1 MQKSS
6 ACSVE
11 LPKRAMLDVKRS
23 EDTQELLTGVD
34 DPAVEK
40 AAPLAE
46 KVARCSVLESH
57 REVAEGARVA
67 VARSAEPVG
76 SVRFPARWF
85 RRGASI
91 RSVSAPAALPRGSRS
106 ARSLRPLDCLRR
118 EHPFS
123 DLRRPAGWHM

>member
-1 MQKSS
+1 MQRSS
-6 ACSVE
+6 ACSLE

-40 AAPLAE
+40 AAPRAE
-46 KVARCSVLESH
+46 KVARCSGLESH
-57 REVAEGARVA
+57 REVAEEATGA
-67 VARSAEPVG
+67 VARSAEARG

-91 RSVSAPAALPRGSRS
+91 RSFSAPAALPPGSRS
-106 ARSLRPLDCLRR
+106 ARSLRPPDCLRR
-118 EHPFS
+118 AHPLS
-123 DLRRPAGWHM
+123 DLRRLAGWHT